1 MKLFS
6 LTDALIIL
14 PIDSNS
20 VYCMQVGA
28 PPDFTSDSW
37 GLVYDLSINILL
49 YKLS

>member
-6 LTDALIIL
+6 LTDALLIL

-20 VYCMQVGA
+20 VYCMQVCA

-37 GLVYDLSINILL
+37 SLVYDLSINILL

>member
-1 MKLFS
+1 MHLKFS
-6 LTDALIIL
+6 PSIVI
-14 PIDSNS
+14 
-20 VYCMQVGA
+20 VYMEVCA